1 LAKRGGRL
9 HDELERLIESRLDE
23 MAELESVG
31 NTDELNR
38 IRSDAPRAI
47 PGPLMRTLWRLLLAG
62 RVKSWARDFNLHRW
76 RDRLKRDGL
85 TTTLR
90 LELHDILT
98 PRVSLREPFRVTEGQ
113 DVSTEPQR
121 LKDLVE
127 WDVVLSMDHVHSGLA
142 GLSGDQHWIEALPDL
157 LAGFGGLLRDALDL
171 MREMGGAE
179 DRSDMSYMHQP
190 SISEHPQNRHFHD
203 WTALIDLSRDAW
215 LAMAARSP
223 ERARLAAEG
232 WWQVPYPLFR
242 RLAFFAAA
250 QGDHIA
256 PHRALDWLL
265 ADNGWWLWSVETE
278 RETMRLLVVLAP
290 KLDATS
296 LAELE
301 QAILAGPPRE
311 MFKGDIQD
319 EDWSQIVAREI
330 WLRLAKTAKAAV
342 LLGPTAKKR
351 LDALSAQYPEWQLAT
366 DERDEF
372 PVWMGNGDEWRE
384 FVSTPRRRRELAQWL
399 SQHPSKDHW
408 KEDDWQQRCRDNF
421 STTACALTAMARD
434 GIWPPDRWRDALQAW
449 SEEAPI
455 QRSWRYMGPVLANA
469 SNEVMQSIARNVSW
483 WLRAIAKTFQGR
495 EGQFLVLCRRILML
509 EHQDGVQTDEP
520 VKRAINHPV
529 GHVTEALLRWWYR
542 QTLED
547 GQGLPDTLKGTF
559 TELCETGVEKFRHGR
574 VLLTA
579 HITTLFRVDRVWT
592 TQHLL
597 PLLEWRRS
605 DAVARA
611 AWVGFLWSPRLYRPL
626 METIKLPFLETARHY
641 ASLGKHGRPYAAL
654 LTFAAL
660 ERSDTFSEAE
670 LAAATSCLP
679 PEGLQEVAQTLV
691 DSLEGAGNQRA
702 DYWTNRIMPYLQS
715 IWPQSIARMSSNIAE
730 SFGRLCIATQQV
742 FPQALARLRAW
753 LQPLPYPGLLLHRLH
768 ESNICRLFPEQA
780 LDFLNLVIEARPQW
794 RSSELAACLEA
805 IRASAPA
812 LQNDPRLE
820 RLTAL
825 DVRQ

>member
-1 LAKRGGRL
+1 
-9 HDELERLIESRLDE
+9 LIESRLDE

-366 DERDEF
+366 LSGQLFHHRMC
-372 PVWMGNGDEWRE
+372 PNCYGSGRY
-384 FVSTPRRRRELAQWL
+384 LAARPL
-399 SQHPSKDHW
+399 AGRPSSLVGRGTYPAIVAIHGAGAG
-408 KEDDWQQRCRDNF
+408 QCLQR
-421 STTACALTAMARD
+421 
-434 GIWPPDRWRDALQAW
+434 G
-449 SEEAPI
+449 
-455 QRSWRYMGPVLANA
+455 
-469 SNEVMQSIARNVSW
+469 
-483 WLRAIAKTFQGR
+483 
-495 EGQFLVLCRRILML
+495 
-509 EHQDGVQTDEP
+509 
-520 VKRAINHPV
+520 
-529 GHVTEALLRWWYR
+529 
-542 QTLED
+542 
-547 GQGLPDTLKGTF
+547 
-559 TELCETGVEKFRHGR
+559 
-574 VLLTA
+574 
-579 HITTLFRVDRVWT
+579 
-592 TQHLL
+592 
-597 PLLEWRRS
+597 
-605 DAVARA
+605 DAVNCPQRQLVATGHCQDISRSRGSVSSA
-611 AWVGFLWSPRLYRPL
+611 
-626 METIKLPFLETARHY
+626 LPSHPDA
-641 ASLGKHGRPYAAL
+641 G
-654 LTFAAL
+654 
-660 ERSDTFSEAE
+660 
-670 LAAATSCLP
+670 TS
-679 PEGLQEVAQTLV
+679 G
-691 DSLEGAGNQRA
+691 
-702 DYWTNRIMPYLQS
+702 
-715 IWPQSIARMSSNIAE
+715 
-730 SFGRLCIATQQV
+730 
-742 FPQALARLRAW
+742 
-753 LQPLPYPGLLLHRLH
+753 
-768 ESNICRLFPEQA
+768 
-780 LDFLNLVIEARPQW
+780 W
-794 RSSELAACLEA
+794 RS
-805 IRASAPA
+805 
-812 LQNDPRLE
+812 N
-820 RLTAL
+820 
-825 DVRQ
+825 